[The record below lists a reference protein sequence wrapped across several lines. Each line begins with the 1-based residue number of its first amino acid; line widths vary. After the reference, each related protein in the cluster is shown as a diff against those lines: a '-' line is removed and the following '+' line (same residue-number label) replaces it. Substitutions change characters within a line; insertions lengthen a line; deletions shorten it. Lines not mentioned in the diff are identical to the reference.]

1 MNDDQWYRTGC
12 VLAVMITSMAVIVA
26 MMEYRVIKDRRRTK
40 AVNNAWV
47 YGYVKGTRA
56 RLNTVTNQCQFVL
69 WKAGEQGHTEDFWHN
84 MGDGWV
90 KHFVAD

>member
-1 MNDDQWYRTGC
+1 MNHGFGH
-12 VLAVMITSMAVIVA
+12 MIFFIFMYMASALVIGAA
-26 MMEYRVIKDRRRTK
+26 MTFLLKLKDRRRTK

-56 RLNTVTNQCQFVL
+56 RLNTITNQCQFVL